1 MSIHNTIDVAQE
13 QRVPFEFSEELIT
26 LSEPLGAGAEYIRAL
41 RTHVL
46 GRHMEAGRRAL
57 AICEPAPG
65 LGATFVA
72 ANLAISL
79 AQAGVKTLLIDANLR
94 APSIQHIIKPDR
106 ELIGLRQCLTSIDIA
121 SGPFLQ
127 DDVLPNLSVM
137 FAGGAAVN
145 AQELLAQTSFD
156 EIITSYMRDFA
167 MTIIDTPPANSCA
180 DALRIAAVAGYSLIV
195 TRRNRGLVSDL
206 KILAGQLKSSGSA
219 VIGGVLNN
227 G

>member
-1 MSIHNTIDVAQE
+1 
-13 QRVPFEFSEELIT
+13 
-26 LSEPLGAGAEYIRAL
+26 
-41 RTHVL
+41 
-46 GRHMEAGRRAL
+46 
-57 AICEPAPG
+57 
-65 LGATFVA
+65 
-72 ANLAISL
+72 
-79 AQAGVKTLLIDANLR
+79 
-94 APSIQHIIKPDR
+94 
-106 ELIGLRQCLTSIDIA
+106 
-121 SGPFLQ
+121 
-127 DDVLPNLSVM
+127 M